1 VGTRTRGD
9 RIGCGPATSADL
21 PCLPEL
27 GVTGAGISVAAGSG
41 PRSLVCATD
50 PIAARIEDLQVT
62 LGEGP
67 CIDAAQSQQ
76 PVHVADLQGPG
87 RGMVDRWPAFTAG
100 AMEAGARA
108 VFAIPLIVGDT
119 TLGALDLYRT
129 TSGDLNDRQL
139 DAALRAATVAARGV
153 VQHTLR
159 QPDGDRPADWYP
171 DATGQMQVHQ
181 ATGMVMV
188 QMGVTIESA
197 FVMLRARAYADGR
210 TLADLATDVIERR
223 LRFLQEDQ

>member
-1 VGTRTRGD
+1 
-9 RIGCGPATSADL
+9 
-21 PCLPEL
+21 
-27 GVTGAGISVAAGSG
+27 
-41 PRSLVCATD
+41 
-50 PIAARIEDLQVT
+50 
-62 LGEGP
+62 
-67 CIDAAQSQQ
+67 
-76 PVHVADLQGPG
+76 
-87 RGMVDRWPAFTAG
+87 MVDRWPAFTAG